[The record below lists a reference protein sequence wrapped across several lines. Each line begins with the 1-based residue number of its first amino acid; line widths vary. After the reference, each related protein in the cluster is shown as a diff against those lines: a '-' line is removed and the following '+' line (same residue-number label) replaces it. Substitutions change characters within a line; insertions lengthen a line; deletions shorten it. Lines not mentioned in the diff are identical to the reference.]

1 MSNLITP
8 RRCGVGAFLLF
19 ATACG
24 QETRTASA
32 KSPAPQ
38 QAGAPQSA
46 AIAKAEF
53 TVDTATVQLPIEL
66 AAQLYAEHDAVVVAR
81 SAGTIDSL
89 FAELGDRVS
98 SGQILARLESA
109 EQEIA
114 LAGADAAYENLKL
127 TMARSR
133 TLTKSGGTTAADTEQ
148 VAFQLRQADVAR
160 RKARRDLDLTRI
172 TAPFAGLVTTRVA
185 RPSRFVAVGDTL
197 FRVTEQAPLYARL
210 RVGETSAQRLRVG
223 DAATVVSASGEM
235 NPATIVHS
243 APFVDAA
250 SGTREIVLQ
259 VARTHGELLAGSSVI
274 VRVGRETRKVTSA
287 PRAAIAREGYA
298 IVVEN
303 GRTALRP
310 VTVGRDI
317 GGGRVEILSGLA
329 IGERLARPTP

>member
-1 MSNLITP
+1 MSVLIIL
-8 RRCGVGAFLLF
+8 RRGGVAAGLLS
-19 ATACG
+19 AMGCG
-24 QETRTASA
+24 QEARSASA

-38 QAGAPQSA
+38 QAGAPQA
-46 AIAKAEF
+46 ALTAKAEF

-66 AAQLYAEHDAVVVAR
+66 PAQLYAEHDAVVVAR
-81 SAGTIDSL
+81 SGGTIDSL

-98 SGQILARLESA
+98 TGQLLARLESG
-109 EQEIA
+109 EQDIA
-114 LAGADAAYENLKL
+114 LAGADAAYENLRL
-127 TMARSR
+127 TMARAR

-160 RKARRDLDLTRI
+160 RKARRELDLTRI
-172 TAPFAGLVTTRVA
+172 TAPFAGIVTARVA

-197 FRVTEQAPLYARL
+197 FRVTEQSPLFVRL
-210 RVGETSAQRLRVG
+210 RVSENSAQRLRVG
-223 DAATVVSASGEM
+223 DAATVVSTSGET
-235 NPATIVHS
+235 NPATIVHA

-259 VARTHGELLAGSSVI
+259 VARTHGELLAGSSVN
-274 VRVGRETRKVTSA
+274 VRVGRETRRVTTA

-317 GGGRVEILSGLA
+317 GAGRVEILSGLA
-329 IGERLARPTP
+329 VGERLARPTP